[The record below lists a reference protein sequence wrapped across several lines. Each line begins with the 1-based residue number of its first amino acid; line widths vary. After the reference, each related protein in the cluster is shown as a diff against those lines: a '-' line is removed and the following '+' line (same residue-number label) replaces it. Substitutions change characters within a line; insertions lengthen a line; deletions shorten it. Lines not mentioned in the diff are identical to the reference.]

1 MKTLKKNNTGFSLV
15 ELIVV
20 ILIMAIIAVAL
31 APQVMKWV
39 DQSKVSTDVNNRANL
54 KSSMDAAVAS
64 YLAEGN
70 KIKSGTKVFII
81 DKNGFSGTDT
91 TALKAVGD
99 NFPSAVD
106 EVTNMFWPE
115 FKSSENGYFQITILD
130 NGAVKVEVYG
140 GVSGADYGDG
150 RTQP

>member
-1 MKTLKKNNTGFSLV
+1 MKKNNKGFSLV

-54 KSSMDAAVAS
+54 KSSLDAAVAD
-64 YLAEGN
+64 YLASGK
-70 KIKSGTKVFII
+70 KINDGTNTFKV
-81 DKNGFSGTDT
+81 DKDGYSGTDLDT
-91 TALKAVGD
+91 LYGAGFK
-99 NFPSAVD
+99 SAVD
-106 EVTNMFWPE
+106 EVTNGFWPE
-115 FKSSENGYFQITILD
+115 FKSNETGYFLVTIND
-130 NGAVKVEVYG
+130 KGAVKVEVYG
-140 GVSGADYGDG
+140 GVSGEDYGDG